1 MRTIIQRLAVTEPQ
15 LSPLILRIVF
25 AIVLWPHGAQKLLGF
40 FGGYGYT
47 PTMQHFTTEAG
58 LPSLIAF
65 LVIFLEFFGS
75 LFILF
80 GLFTRLV
87 AIAQIILFLGMIV
100 TAHLQFGF
108 FMNWFGAQ
116 KGEGFEFH
124 LLAIGLLI
132 SLIVTGA
139 GKLSLDGL
147 IGKIAYTPIGAKPVL
162 RS

>member
-1 MRTIIQRLAVTEPQ
+1 MIQRLAVTEPQ

-47 PTMQHFTTEAG
+47 PTMQHLTAEAG

-75 LFILF
+75 LFILL

-87 AIAQIILFLGMIV
+87 AIAQIILFMGMIV

-116 KGEGFEFH
+116 KGEGFEYH
-124 LLAIGLLI
+124 LLAIGLLV

-147 IGKIAYTPIGAKPVL
+147 IGKIAYPPVGARPVL

>member
-1 MRTIIQRLAVTEPQ
+1 MRTMIQRLAVTEPQ

-25 AIVLWPHGAQKLLGF
+25 VIVLWPHGAQKLLGF
-40 FGGYGYT
+40 FGGYGFT
-47 PTMQHFTTEAG
+47 PSMQHLTTEAG

-75 LFILF
+75 LLILL
-80 GLFTRLV
+80 GLFIRLV
-87 AIAQIILFLGMIV
+87 AIAQIILFIGMIV

-116 KGEGFEFH
+116 KGEGFEYH
-124 LLAIGLLI
+124 LLAIGLLV

-139 GKLSLDGL
+139 GKTSLDGL
-147 IGKIAYTPIGAKPVL
+147 IGKTK
-162 RS
+162 R